1 MWSARAVF
9 ILYGAMDDQSEGE
22 FGVVLL
28 PSNPIH
34 AYIERALSKNHH
46 KSENLM
52 RLFHPN

>member
-28 PSNPIH
+28 VSNSIH
-34 AYIERALSKNHH
+34 A
-46 KSENLM
+46 
-52 RLFHPN
+52 